1 MSSVKPWKIAKMI
14 KAVLLDLD
22 NTLLSNP
29 DRAFTVEYLRLADD
43 FFFKRWQIE
52 SFSQLMIQAVKSM
65 TSDADFTRSNTEIRV
80 QTLLELTDIP
90 LDELQGGLN
99 AFYELDYP
107 KLKNCVKKVEVV
119 NALLDYLNACELAV
133 VIATNPLYP
142 PHAIQQRLH
151 WAGLPSNFEAYA
163 YVSHTDNSHF
173 TKPNPAYYAEII
185 ARVGVEPDETI
196 MVGDSPRNDIY
207 PAQALG
213 LHTFYV
219 NDDGAGDGTLS
230 DFFHF
235 VRDLGMLENL
245 TSNPLKPAMILP
257 QYQGNIGALYG
268 LIAQVKPNFWEQ
280 HPDPNEWSIM
290 QILCHLE
297 ESEREVQR
305 PRLERIKQEENPFL
319 VSPNAPPGPQTAPCD
334 NDGYRVAK
342 RFVEERLKTIK
353 FIEGLMPE
361 DWQRP
366 ARHSIFGPTTLLE
379 MAHFTAQHDR
389 LHLNQLCQTI
399 GGCE

>member
-1 MSSVKPWKIAKMI
+1 MI

-29 DRAFTVEYLRLADD
+29 DRAFTVEYLRLADN

-52 SFSQLMIQAVKSM
+52 SFSQLMIKAVKAM
-65 TSDADFTRSNTEIRV
+65 TSNTDFTRSNTEIRI
-80 QTLLELTDIP
+80 QTLSNLTHIP
-90 LDELQGGLN
+90 LDELQRGLDS
-99 AFYELDYP
+99 FYELDYP
-107 KLKNCVKKVEVV
+107 KLKNCVKKVETV
-119 NALLDYLNACELAV
+119 NALLDYLNACDLAV

-142 PHAIQQRLH
+142 PHAIQQRLQ

-196 MVGDSPRNDIY
+196 MVGDSPRNDIH
-207 PAQALG
+207 PAQTLG
-213 LHTFYV
+213 LHTFYI
-219 NDDGAGDGTLS
+219 NDDGVGDGTLG
-230 DFFHF
+230 DFLHC

-245 TSNPLKPAMILP
+245 TTNALTPAMILP

-297 ESEREVQR
+297 QSEREVQR

-342 RFVEERLKTIK
+342 RFVEERLKTIN
-353 FIEGLMPE
+353 FIEALAIN

-366 ARHSIFGPTTLLE
+366 ARHSIFGPTILLE